1 MTTPLQT
8 KPAAGVVPPTWTT
21 GSTAVFKTGT
31 WRAALAQHIVAPSP
45 CHQACPVDGDIA
57 EWLGLARQGDWR
69 GAWEVLVRHN
79 PFPAI
84 TGRVCHHP
92 CEAACNR
99 AVHDQPLAICR
110 MERYVGDRA
119 LAAGWQFPAPAQA
132 LDGHVAVLGGGPAG
146 LSAAFQLRRRGWR
159 VSLYEASGQLG
170 GLMRHGIP
178 GYRLARD
185 VLDAEIERVL
195 ALGIEVHC
203 GVRVDSPEA
212 FAALRAAHDA
222 LFVATGAARPRA
234 LPQLDAELPWLM
246 QGAQYLAAAN
256 AGSPPALGRR
266 LVVVG
271 GGSAAIDTARSA
283 RRAGHE
289 VTLLALESRAQLPAQ
304 RDEVEEALEEG
315 IALVDGAAL
324 QRAVAAA
331 DGGLRLEC
339 VRVRFVAGTQRGQFT
354 LEPQPGSEFM
364 LAADAVVVS
373 IGQDAELAPFEG
385 ALESRARLLATDRWG
400 ATGSTGV
407 WAGGDVASM
416 ERFVTAAFGMGKRAA
431 LAIHAELLR
440 RRGAQPGALP
450 PPEGPPV
457 SAEAIARWY
466 YEPAAR
472 APERR
477 LEVAERQGEREVQL
491 GLDEA
496 EALAESARCFSC
508 GTCIDCDN
516 CVVVCPDLAVQRLAP
531 AQVQAAGAAAPHYEV
546 LLDYCK
552 GCGLC
557 VRECP
562 TGSMTML
569 EERR

>member
-1 MTTPLQT
+1 MTTSVPS
-8 KPAAGVVPPTWTT
+8 KPAPAAVPPTWTT

-31 WRAALAQHIVAPSP
+31 WRASLAQHVVAPSP

-69 GAWEVLVRHN
+69 GAWDVLVRHN

-110 MERYVGDRA
+110 MERFVGERA
-119 LAAGWQFPAPAQA
+119 LAEGWQFPAPAQA

-159 VSLYEASGQLG
+159 VSLYEARDELG

-178 GYRLARD
+178 GYRLARE
-185 VLDAEIERVL
+185 VLDAEIARVL

-203 GVRVDSPEA
+203 GVRIESPDD
-212 FAALRAAHDA
+212 FAALRARHDA

-256 AGSPPALGRR
+256 AGRPPALGRR

-315 IALVDGAAL
+315 ITLADGATIERVVSL
-324 QRAVAAA
+324 A
-331 DGGLRLEC
+331 DGLRLEC
-339 VRVRFVAGTQRGQFT
+339 MRVRFAAGAERGQFT
-354 LEPQPGSEFM
+354 LEAQPGGEFA
-364 LAADAVVVS
+364 LEADAVVVS

-385 ALESRARLLATDRWG
+385 ALAARGRLLAADRWG
-400 ATGSTGV
+400 ATGSAGV

-440 RRGAQPGALP
+440 RRADRSAALP
-450 PPEGPPV
+450 APEGPPV
-457 SAEAIARWY
+457 GAGAIARWY

-477 LEVAERQGEREVQL
+477 LPTSERVGDLEVQL